1 MKNNHWIHRI
11 TQGGIAALLA
21 CTLALPVQ
29 AATFT
34 DVASD
39 DPYAAYIHTLAS
51 DGIASGMG
59 DGTFGPDSTL
69 TRAEFASFLV
79 KAFHLKT
86 DDTPAP
92 FKDVRQHWAAQS
104 IQAAYQAGLV
114 KGMSETVFAPNRP
127 VKRQEAATVIW
138 RYLKSQGFELRDHY
152 QVLHPDDLPDEWA
165 VEAVKNM
172 TAYELHGPGGEVKY
186 YPEGAKYRSKDDM
199 LRKEMAA
206 LLFLAMTKLKASQ
219 DDAAGGE
226 SKVVKGYWGSR
237 EEPKLPLQGIVI
249 ERYAGSTEPAMTVRI
264 HEVLQP
270 EPEGFLT
277 QRPDGV
283 YKLANIPLLHIASD
297 SLAKE
302 QMERMTKESNDAAYM
317 LAKLE
322 FIADTADNAYVVNL
336 PEPAR
341 GYVWKG
347 YDIAARTTGT
357 VSGET
362 RVAQGF
368 ELYLEASGGEGYA
381 SERIMTVVFQGKRA
395 DGQPNVQRIQ
405 AYAVN
410 DR

>member
-1 MKNNHWIHRI
+1 MKNNHWIRRI
-11 TQGGIAALLA
+11 LQGSIAALLA
-21 CTLALPVQ
+21 CTLALPAQ

-39 DPYAAYIHTLAS
+39 DPYAAYIHMLAS
-51 DGIASGMG
+51 EGIASGMG
-59 DGTFGPDSTL
+59 DGTFGPDTTL

-79 KAFHLKT
+79 KAFQLKV
-86 DDTPAP
+86 DEKPAP
-92 FKDVRQHWAAQS
+92 FQDIRNHWAARS

-114 KGMSETVFAPNRP
+114 KGMSETAFAPNRP

-138 RYLKSQGFELRDHY
+138 RYLKSQGFELRDRY
-152 QVLHPDDLPDEWA
+152 QVLHPDDMPDEWA

-206 LLFLAMTKLKASQ
+206 LLYLAMAKLKLSQ
-219 DDAAGGE
+219 DDAAGE
-226 SKVVKGYWGSR
+226 TKIEKGYWGSR
-237 EEPKLPLQGIVI
+237 EEPRLPLQGLVI
-249 ERYAGSTEPAMTVRI
+249 ERYAGSTDPAMTIRI
-264 HEVLQP
+264 QEVLQP

-277 QRPDGV
+277 QRADGV
-283 YKLANIPLLHIASD
+283 YKLANVPLLHIASD

-302 QMERMTKESNDAAYM
+302 QMERMTKESNDAAFM

-322 FIADTADNAYVVNL
+322 FIADTADKSYVVNL

-347 YDIAARTTGT
+347 YGAASRTAKII
-357 VSGET
+357 SGET
-362 RVAQGF
+362 RIDQGF
-368 ELYLEASGGEGYA
+368 ELYLETSGGSG
-381 SERIMTVVFQGKRA
+381 SVGERIMTVVFQGKRE
-395 DGQPNVQRIQ
+395 DGLPNVQRIQ